1 VAGPAWL
8 TKLGLWLR
16 QPVDFWW
23 ISTVNFGPTFG
34 VVVGI
39 WFSNGDPP
47 IVIVAALVGAL
58 FAFWGLFN
66 FISNRRDAAVWF
78 LVVVLTLAGESAYI
92 IRHSTAREETRPV
105 GSEPAGPGQTPAS
118 TASNMASWSIASPDL
133 AKAIQTLKPLAKSVM
148 INRSSS
154 TAGSGW
160 LELVQLFQRVGFR
173 DVASGLQEQHR
184 LTSMGQ

>member
-58 FAFWGLFN
+58 FAFCGLFN

-78 LVVVLTLAGESAYI
+78 LVVVLTLAGESVPTSSGTPPPAKK
-92 IRHSTAREETRPV
+92 RGPWVRSPQARDKRP
-105 GSEPAGPGQTPAS
+105 PQRRPTWQAGPLLRPI
-118 TASNMASWSIASPDL
+118 WP
-133 AKAIQTLKPLAKSVM
+133 KPFKL
-148 INRSSS
+148 
-154 TAGSGW
+154 
-160 LELVQLFQRVGFR
+160 
-173 DVASGLQEQHR
+173 
-184 LTSMGQ
+184 